1 MLCSHSGTGTGGFWG
16 GSHTWYYSPS
26 LTVDT
31 PGPKRS
37 VIVRF
42 SGQSAPAN
50 STNWTSFDVSSSV
63 PISTPF
69 TASSSY
75 DKTEDSFTISGT
87 TEGNWDIWTSAD
99 NGAKWKW
106 LTSAA
111 EYKYSRKAPR
121 SDTAGRT
128 LRVRQ
133 AADGV
138 QTTVPLHDPALTEVS
153 VGKKG
158 SQRTLTTNAGSSGA
172 TIHVSRDDTP
182 GGDYQT
188 LTAGSDGWVRGAVL
202 DRVPSTATT
211 ATIWSGDRG
220 ERTKVNLPQVL
231 SANAFDADVEKGT
244 ARLSGYVPTDANLV
258 EIRWGTTT
266 KAFAPGADGSFTFT
280 LDKLALGSNAVQI
293 RALKGGTE
301 LGELELDVALKVQ
314 DVTAKHTFDLENP
327 EKTVQISGTATPGT
341 KVEVRRGNSVVGYD
355 TVNGGG
361 EWSTT
366 VNAPNMTGVD
376 TLDVVQVVRGQDNGH
391 TELKVDYGAG
401 TTITSPADD
410 FVLEPG
416 STLLLTGVSQQN
428 SLIRV
433 YEKGKQ
439 GTILGS
445 MQADKDNGSWGIP
458 IDGLEDREYKLV
470 VATTSKGYN
479 RTTVEITVNPGK
491 SSNGGVAA
499 DGVGFD
505 LSMEV
510 GETKDLYV
518 GLKATDALT
527 SLQDTTFKVTAPAG
541 TKFVDGTSKSQ
552 YLDPNGQWKSDGNA
566 TATVTV
572 QDGGAKAVVTLNTK
586 HGWTRDTGQQAR
598 WSLPIEGTA
607 AGTGDATFT
616 VSGTSNRGAFTASG
630 TSAVSVVEQPTV
642 TFPNVPVAA
651 PGTTTDWV
659 DGSMS
664 SNAAGELELKAPA
677 GTTIVEA
684 RGLGVGS
691 GSTIVGQ
698 IRDGGKSAFFPGD
711 NTWADDFRKIQFKL
725 RVNDDAAPD
734 TTITGGTATI
744 KKAGQEDVAA
754 EGTFSVQTGAKV
766 TFDVPATSAGSTT
779 DWVSGSISSK
789 KQGEVTLH
797 APEGTKFVAAQGA
810 GGSGAVVSGSVAKD
824 GKTATIAGDQT
835 WEDTFRKIQFKLQV
849 LEGQKGGAELTG
861 GSVDIVAEGTTPVI
875 GHGDITVVEQPTV
888 TFPNVPV
895 AAPGTTTDWV
905 DGSMSSN
912 AAGELELK
920 APAGTTIVEAR
931 ALGVGSGST
940 IVGQIR
946 DGGKSAFFPGDN
958 TWADD
963 FRKIQFKLRVN
974 DDAAPDTTITGGTA
988 TIKKAG
994 QEDVAAEGTF
1004 SVQTGAKVTFDVP
1017 ATSAGSTTDWVSG
1030 SISSKKQGEVTLHA
1044 PEGTKFVAAQG
1055 AGGSGAVVSGSV
1067 AEDGKTAT
1075 IAGDQTWE
1083 DNFRKIQFKLQVL
1096 EGQKGGAELTGGS
1109 VDIVANGTTPVIGHG
1124 DITVA
1129 VAPATVENGGVKT
1142 DALGFDASMQVGETK
1157 DLFLGLEATDALTS
1171 LQDTTFK
1178 VTAPAGTKFVD
1189 GTSKSQY
1196 LDPNGQWKS
1205 DGNATATVTVQ
1216 DGGAKAVVTLNT
1228 KHGWTADTG
1237 QQARWSLP
1245 IEGTAAGT
1253 GDATFTV
1260 SGTSNLGAFTSS
1272 GRSTVTVVESAK
1284 PATPANVE
1292 GYFPENVKQW
1302 AHIKGSGVTANAAI
1316 TISNSNGVVT
1326 TGKANA
1332 SGAFD
1337 LSVNPAKVGWGDQ
1350 AFTVTQT
1357 TDGKTSDPAN
1367 VTLQYA
1373 PNTAPT
1379 FTSPANLGTIIN
1391 TGQTFTGTGVDG
1403 ALIGLKGAGIST
1415 ELATTTL
1422 NGTTNWS
1429 LQADPAITLP
1439 IGSYQLFANQHTKGG
1454 KFNNA
1459 PIVVT
1464 VKDAK
1469 PATPANV
1476 EGYFPENVKQW
1487 AHIKGSGVT
1496 ANAAI
1501 TISNSNGVVT
1511 TGKANA
1517 SGAFDLSV
1525 NPAKVGWGD
1534 QAFTVTQTTDGKTSD
1549 PANVTLQYAPN
1560 TAPTVL
1566 TPTPGSQIAAKGQT
1580 FTGIAVDGALLA
1592 LHGSGITADLA
1603 TTTLSGTT
1611 DWSMTADPD
1620 VALPAGSYQLF
1631 VQQFTKGGK
1640 FNQQQLGVNVAP

>member
-1 MLCSHSGTGTGGFWG
+1 MLCSRSGTGTGGFWG

-42 SGQSAPAN
+42 SGQSAPAY

-355 TVNGGG
+355 TVKGGG

-518 GLKATDALT
+518 GLKATDSLT

-586 HGWTRDTGQQAR
+586 HGWTRGTGQQAR

-698 IRDGGKSAFFPGD
+698 IRDGGKRAFFSGD

-875 GHGDITVVEQPTV
+875 GHGDITV
-888 TFPNVPV
+888 
-895 AAPGTTTDWV
+895 
-905 DGSMSSN
+905 
-912 AAGELELK
+912 
-920 APAGTTIVEAR
+920 
-931 ALGVGSGST
+931 
-940 IVGQIR
+940 
-946 DGGKSAFFPGDN
+946 
-958 TWADD
+958 
-963 FRKIQFKLRVN
+963 
-974 DDAAPDTTITGGTA
+974 
-988 TIKKAG
+988 
-994 QEDVAAEGTF
+994 
-1004 SVQTGAKVTFDVP
+1004 
-1017 ATSAGSTTDWVSG
+1017 
-1030 SISSKKQGEVTLHA
+1030 
-1044 PEGTKFVAAQG
+1044 
-1055 AGGSGAVVSGSV
+1055 
-1067 AEDGKTAT
+1067 
-1075 IAGDQTWE
+1075 
-1083 DNFRKIQFKLQVL
+1083 
-1096 EGQKGGAELTGGS
+1096 
-1109 VDIVANGTTPVIGHG
+1109 
-1124 DITVA
+1124 A
-1129 VAPATVENGGVKT
+1129 VAPAPVENGGVKT

-1157 DLFLGLEATDALTS
+1157 DLYVGLEATDSLTS

-1196 LDPNGQWKS
+1196 LEPNGQWKS

-1228 KHGWTADTG
+1228 KHGWTQDTG

-1260 SGTSNLGAFTSS
+1260 SGTSNRGAFTAS
-1272 GRSTVTVVESAK
+1272 GTSAVSVVDSAK

-1326 TGKANA
+1326 TGNANA

-1337 LSVNPAKVGWGDQ
+1337 LSVNPSKVGWGDQ

-1379 FTSPANLGTIIN
+1379 FTSPANLDTIIN

-1459 PIVVT
+1459 PIIVT

-1476 EGYFPENVKQW
+1476 EGYFPTNVKQW

-1525 NPAKVGWGD
+1525 NPSKVGWGD

-1640 FNQQQLGVNVAP
+1640 FNQQQLAVNVAP